1 MIYNL
6 YLQRPPLMAVG
17 EGVRSLGPTSQRKT
31 IEQLSAERQSK
42 ITRLKAQKEIEKK
55 LQVWQYESMGGWI
68 NGASIKLIG
77 W

>member
-6 YLQRPPLMAVG
+6 YLQRPPLLVAMG

-31 IEQLSAERQSK
+31 IEQLSTERQSK

-55 LQVWQYESMGGWI
+55 LQV
-68 NGASIKLIG
+68 
-77 W
+77 